1 MQSNPDPD
9 PDPTPDPTPDPNPDP
24 TPTPNPTPRQ
34 VVFLMQSQPR
44 RALLRRMPAAGGAP
58 EEPVEASTIFDAAAG
73 TLTVRQPGV
82 RIGEAFSL
90 ELVE

>member
-1 MQSNPDPD
+1 
-9 PDPTPDPTPDPNPDP
+9 
-24 TPTPNPTPRQ
+24 
-34 VVFLMQSQPR
+34 MQSQPR
-44 RALLRRMPAAGGAP
+44 RALVRRMPATMPAAGGAP
-58 EEPVEASTIFDAAAG
+58 EEPVEAATIFDAAAG

>member
-1 MQSNPDPD
+1 
-9 PDPTPDPTPDPNPDP
+9 
-24 TPTPNPTPRQ
+24 
-34 VVFLMQSQPR
+34 MQSQPR